1 VTVRL
6 TQLSRAGGC
15 ACKLRL
21 TELAQVLRNL
31 PAFEDPDL
39 LVGTATRDDA
49 AVYRLGKQALV
60 FTTDFFAPVV
70 DDPFTFGRIAA
81 TNALSDVY
89 AMGGR
94 PLLALNLLGFP
105 PAVLDRRSVGKIL
118 AGGAA
123 ACRDA
128 GIAIGGG
135 HTIDDAEPKYGLAVV
150 GVVAPNK
157 VWRNVGAKPGDVL
170 LLTKPLGIG
179 IVTTAIKR
187 ELAKPAEVRA
197 ATRVM
202 TTLNRAA
209 AEGLR
214 TLGKSVHA
222 VTDVT
227 GYGLLGHLFEMLDGS
242 AVAATLRMSKIAVL
256 PAARRLV
263 ALGCIPGG
271 TRANL
276 ESCAK
281 RVVMRREV
289 DDPNAA
295 LLLAD
300 AQTSGGL
307 LAAIAPRAADKA
319 IAELASRGVDARA
332 IGEVV
337 AGRPRVTVTA

>member
-1 VTVRL
+1 ML
-6 TQLSRAGGC
+6 RA
-15 ACKLRL
+15 
-21 TELAQVLRNL
+21 L
-31 PAFEDPDL
+31 PAFADPDL

-49 AVYRLGKQALV
+49 AVYHLRSVGRLGTKAIV

-70 DDPFTFGRIAA
+70 DDPFAFGRIAA

-94 PLLALNLLGFP
+94 PLLALNILGYP
-105 PAVLDRRSVGKIL
+105 PSVLDRRVVGRIL

-150 GVVAPNK
+150 GVVSPNK
-157 VWRNVGAKPGDVL
+157 VWRNVGARPGDVL
-170 LLTKPLGIG
+170 VLTKPLGIG
-179 IVTTAIKR
+179 IVTTGIKR
-187 ELAKPAEVRA
+187 ELATPAEVRA

-209 AEGLR
+209 AEGLAV
-214 TLGKSVHA
+214 LGKSVHA

-242 AVAATLRMSKIAVL
+242 GVAATLRMSSIAVL
-256 PAARRLV
+256 PAARRLA
-263 ALGCIPGG
+263 ALGCIPAG

-276 ESCAK
+276 DACAK
-281 RVVMRREV
+281 RVVVKREV
-289 DDPNAA
+289 DDPNAT

-307 LAAIAPRAADKA
+307 LAAIAPRSVNKA
-319 IAELASRGVDARA
+319 ITELARRGVVAQV

-337 AGRPRVTVTA
+337 RGRSRVTVVV

>member
-6 TQLSRAGGC
+6 TTLSRAGGC

-21 TELAQVLRNL
+21 PDLSRVLKSL
-31 PAFEDPDL
+31 PAFADPDL

-70 DDPFTFGRIAA
+70 DDPYTFGRIAA

-105 PAVLDRRSVGKIL
+105 PSVLEHQAVARIL
-118 AGGAA
+118 AGGAR

-150 GVVAPNK
+150 GVVDPKK
-157 VWRNVGAKPGDVL
+157 VWRNVGAQPGDVL
-170 LLTKPLGIG
+170 VLTKPLGIG

-187 ELAKPAEVRA
+187 ELATPAEVRA

-202 TTLNRAA
+202 TTLNRAS
-209 AEGLR
+209 AEALATIG
-214 TLGKSVHA
+214 GSVHA

-242 AVAATLRMSKIAVL
+242 GVAATLRMSQIAVL

-263 ALGCIPGG
+263 AIGCVPGG
-271 TRANL
+271 SRANL
-276 ESCAK
+276 EAVAK
-281 RVVMRREV
+281 RVVVKREV
-289 DDPNAA
+289 EDPNAA

-307 LAAIAPRAADKA
+307 LAAIAPRAVDTA
-319 IAELASRGVDARA
+319 LAQLAARGVKARV
-332 IGEVV
+332 IGEIEG
-337 AGRPRVTVTA
+337 GRPRVTVGR

>member
-1 VTVRL
+1 ML
-6 TQLSRAGGC
+6 RA
-15 ACKLRL
+15 
-21 TELAQVLRNL
+21 L
-31 PAFEDPDL
+31 PAFTDPDL

-49 AVYRLGKQALV
+49 AVYHLRSVGRLGTKAIV

-70 DDPFTFGRIAA
+70 DDPFAFGRIAA

-94 PLLALNLLGFP
+94 PLLALNILGYP
-105 PAVLDRRSVGKIL
+105 PSVLDRRVVGRIL

-150 GVVAPNK
+150 GVVSPNK
-157 VWRNVGAKPGDVL
+157 VWRNVGARPGDVL
-170 LLTKPLGIG
+170 VLTKPLGIG
-179 IVTTAIKR
+179 IVTTGIKR

-202 TTLNRAA
+202 TMLNRAA
-209 AEGLR
+209 AEGLAV
-214 TLGKSVHA
+214 LGKSVHA

-242 AVAATLRMSKIAVL
+242 GVAATLSLSAIPVL
-256 PAARRLV
+256 PAARRLA

-276 ESCAK
+276 EAVSK
-281 RVVMRREV
+281 RVTMGRGIS
-289 DDPNAA
+289 DPNAA
-295 LLLAD
+295 LILAD

-307 LAAIAPRAADKA
+307 LAAVAPRAATRA
-319 IAELASRGVDARA
+319 LAELAARGVAA
-332 IGEVV
+332 HVIGEIVS
-337 AGRPRVTVTA
+337 GRARVTVAA

>member
-1 VTVRL
+1 M

-15 ACKLRL
+15 ACKLRS
-21 TELAQVLRNL
+21 TELAQVLRKL
-31 PAFEDPDL
+31 PAFVDPNL
-39 LVGTATRDDA
+39 LVGTETRDDA
-49 AVYRLGKQALV
+49 AVYRLGKHGLV

-70 DDPFTFGRIAA
+70 DDPFAFGRIAA

-94 PLLALNLLGFP
+94 PLLALNLLGYP
-105 PAVLDRRSVGKIL
+105 PSVLDRRVVARIL

-135 HTIDDAEPKYGLAVV
+135 HTIDDAEPKYGLAVI
-150 GVVAPNK
+150 GVVSPDK
-157 VWRNVGAKPGDVL
+157 VWRNIGARPSDVL
-170 LLTKPLGIG
+170 VLTKPLGIG
-179 IVTTAIKR
+179 IVTTGIKR
-187 ELAKPAEVRA
+187 ELAAPAEVRA

-209 AEGLR
+209 ADALKV
-214 TLGKSVHA
+214 LGKSVHA

-242 AVAATLRMSKIAVL
+242 GVAATLRMSGIAVL
-256 PAARRLV
+256 PAARRL
-263 ALGCIPGG
+263 AAIGCIPGG
-271 TRANL
+271 TLANL

-281 RVVMRREV
+281 RVVVKREV

-307 LAAIAPRAADKA
+307 LAAIAPRAMSKA
-319 IAELASRGVDARA
+319 IAELAARGVKAYV
-332 IGEVV
+332 IGEI
-337 AGRPRVTVTA
+337 ASGRPRVTVGL